1 LIQLT
6 WSLSADPGLND
17 LFQRRGRRDFRRDRK
32 EKLTN
37 YETPRPHPGGGNFND
52 FKKICDF
59 RDVKYRSDTGI
70 SQAAQLKQTKPFVV
84 SRRLFW
90 LRFIANIPSFQG
102 AKDQMTYIVAEPCV
116 NCRYTDCA
124 LVCPV
129 EAFHLDDDMLVIN
142 PETCIDCDAC
152 VPECP
157 VEAVFSEA
165 ALPAEWS
172 SFTAINAERALS
184 GLPTI
189 TARLDPLCE

>member
-1 LIQLT
+1 MLCSEIRVMPERSFKTTLFLFNISAIRLT
-6 WSLSADPGLND
+6 KAG
-17 LFQRRGRRDFRRDRK
+17 
-32 EKLTN
+32 
-37 YETPRPHPGGGNFND
+37 
-52 FKKICDF
+52 
-59 RDVKYRSDTGI
+59 
-70 SQAAQLKQTKPFVV
+70 A
-84 SRRLFW
+84 
-90 LRFIANIPSFQG
+90 FIIFLERNR
-102 AKDQMTYIVAEPCV
+102 MTYVVAEPCV

-165 ALPAEWS
+165 NLPPDWS
-172 SFTAINAERALS
+172 SYTAINSDRALS

-189 TARLDPLCE
+189 SARLDPLCE

>member
-1 LIQLT
+1 MAELT
-6 WSLSADPGLND
+6 FDANIFIRYERQPFPRSFYMRKQVFLD
-17 LFQRRGRRDFRRDRK
+17 GRAIK
-32 EKLTN
+32 VLAICCVLTS
-37 YETPRPHPGGGNFND
+37 FLV
-52 FKKICDF
+52 KICC
-59 RDVKYRSDTGI
+59 RK
-70 SQAAQLKQTKPFVV
+70 L
-84 SRRLFW
+84 RLF
-90 LRFIANIPSFQG
+90 LQG
-102 AKDQMTYIVAEPCV
+102 AKVQMTYIVAEPCV

-172 SFTAINAERALS
+172 NYTAINADRALS

>member
-1 LIQLT
+1 MWPPEVFHCLRV
-6 WSLSADPGLND
+6 S
-17 LFQRRGRRDFRRDRK
+17 FVV
-32 EKLTN
+32 
-37 YETPRPHPGGGNFND
+37 
-52 FKKICDF
+52 KIWV
-59 RDVKYRSDTGI
+59 RDVFIT
-70 SQAAQLKQTKPFVV
+70 LFV
-84 SRRLFW
+84 
-90 LRFIANIPSFQG
+90 QG
-102 AKDQMTYIVAEPCV
+102 VKVYMTYVVAEPCV

-165 ALPAEWS
+165 NVPAEWT
-172 SFTAINAERALS
+172 SFTPLNAERALS

-189 TARLDPLCE
+189 SARLDPLCE

>member
-1 LIQLT
+1 
-6 WSLSADPGLND
+6 
-17 LFQRRGRRDFRRDRK
+17 
-32 EKLTN
+32 
-37 YETPRPHPGGGNFND
+37 
-52 FKKICDF
+52 
-59 RDVKYRSDTGI
+59 
-70 SQAAQLKQTKPFVV
+70 
-84 SRRLFW
+84 
-90 LRFIANIPSFQG
+90 
-102 AKDQMTYIVAEPCV
+102 MTYVVAEPCV

-157 VEAVFSEA
+157 VEAVFAEA
-165 ALPAEWS
+165 SVPAEWS
-172 SFTAINAERALS
+172 SFTPLNAERALS